1 MATSAQLPLR
11 KSGDVVCSGTRP
23 DRPLC
28 GTYGIGNDE
37 ESGLSRIIVLMDT
50 ISSQLGFPAES
61 VHAEGETM
69 ASCGD
74 AIGEAVQVKWVS
86 RDTESLMPEHHVMH
100 EIATSVLKEQ
110 HSSLVH
116 E

>member
-1 MATSAQLPLR
+1 MSSAQAQ
-11 KSGDVVCSGTRP
+11 

-28 GTYGIGNDE
+28 GTHGIGNDE

-50 ISSQLGFPAES
+50 ILSQLGFPAES
-61 VHAEGETM
+61 IHAEGETT

-74 AIGEAVQVKWVS
+74 AIGEAVQVEWVS
-86 RDTESLMPEHHVMH
+86 RDSESLMSEHHVMH
-100 EIATSVLKEQ
+100 EIATSVLQEQ
-110 HSSLVH
+110 RSSLVH